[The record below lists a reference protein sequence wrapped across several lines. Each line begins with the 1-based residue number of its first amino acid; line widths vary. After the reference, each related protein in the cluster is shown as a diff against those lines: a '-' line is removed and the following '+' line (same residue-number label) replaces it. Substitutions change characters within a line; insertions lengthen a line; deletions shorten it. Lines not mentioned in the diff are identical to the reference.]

1 MLKLTVCTTF
11 LKIGNGKWER
21 RSSSSPTCTWEEAQ
35 IPSSSRQRF
44 NCVYIYVE
52 TMDENYVSHIGIFSL
67 NKCPDLL
74 NFYMNISLTFAN
86 GIRVSWPWWTCC
98 CFGFLWFAHLCISS
112 SKAAATQYHEA
123 WFELPTC
130 EWISFRTPT
139 YNKKSHFWSTSF
151 ALHFDLAPSE
161 GRSRSPELPK
171 AILISAPIKWK
182 QSRHLSNGW
191 KGNSCW

>member
-98 CFGFLWFAHLCISS
+98 CFGFFMVCPSLHFFFKGSCH
-112 SKAAATQYHEA
+112 TM
-123 WFELPTC
+123 P
-130 EWISFRTPT
+130 RTPT
-139 YNKKSHFWSTSF
+139 HKKKSHF
-151 ALHFDLAPSE
+151 
-161 GRSRSPELPK
+161 GRCRLRC
-171 AILISAPIKWK
+171 ILIL
-182 QSRHLSNGW
+182 RHLREDQGLQSFP
-191 KGNSCW
+191 KPS

>member
-74 NFYMNISLTFAN
+74 NFYMTYEHIPDICKWHQGELALVDLLLFWVFVVCPSLHFFFKGSCHTM
-86 GIRVSWPWWTCC
+86 P
-98 CFGFLWFAHLCISS
+98 
-112 SKAAATQYHEA
+112 
-123 WFELPTC
+123 
-130 EWISFRTPT
+130 RTPT
-139 YNKKSHFWSTSF
+139 HKKKSHF
-151 ALHFDLAPSE
+151 
-161 GRSRSPELPK
+161 GRCRLRC
-171 AILISAPIKWK
+171 ILIL
-182 QSRHLSNGW
+182 RHLREDQGLQSFP
-191 KGNSCW
+191 KPS

>member
-1 MLKLTVCTTF
+1 MFICRNHATHSCFVITSISSKHLKGRLKLTVRTTF

-21 RSSSSPTCTWEEAQ
+21 RSSSSPTCAWEEAQ
-35 IPSSSRQRF
+35 IPSSLRQRF

-98 CFGFLWFAHLCISS
+98 CFGFL
-112 SKAAATQYHEA
+112 
-123 WFELPTC
+123 
-130 EWISFRTPT
+130 
-139 YNKKSHFWSTSF
+139 
-151 ALHFDLAPSE
+151 
-161 GRSRSPELPK
+161 
-171 AILISAPIKWK
+171 
-182 QSRHLSNGW
+182 
-191 KGNSCW
+191 